1 MPNIKSAEKSL
12 RKSKERYLRNR
23 STKSAIKTYTR
34 RVKELAAR
42 GDREGAFAAL
52 RRAMSIID
60 KAVKRG
66 ILHRNAGARRK
77 SRLMIALNKR
87 LAQLKAN
94 EQQVS
99 SDR

>member
-34 RVKELAAR
+34 RVKELAER
-42 GDREGAFAAL
+42 GDQEGALNAL
-52 RRAMSIID
+52 RRAISLID

-87 LAQLKAN
+87 LAQRKTQ
-94 EQQVS
+94 EQVA
-99 SDR
+99 SDK

>member
-1 MPNIKSAEKSL
+1 MPNTKSAEKAL

-23 STKSAIKTYTR
+23 ATKSAIKTYTR

-42 GDREGAFAAL
+42 GDREGALNAL
-52 RRAMSIID
+52 RRAISIID

-87 LAQLKAN
+87 LAQQEQKA
-94 EQQVS
+94 Q
-99 SDR
+99 

>member
-34 RVKELAAR
+34 RVKELAER